1 MKGRRQ
7 TRMLCLL
14 IVAAAA
20 AAWVS
25 ASILLDARAR
35 AFAAAGDLRVVQSQL
50 ADLAAAGGAEPS
62 SSSAQGGRGG
72 AADPELNRRL
82 RDAATFAA
90 AGGQLASIEPSEP
103 RPLEGSDRAELL
115 LFLHFDRATL
125 RSVVTFLQRLSS
137 TAPGV
142 RAASI
147 ELAADSGAG
156 PAASPSPGD
165 SAETWLVDL
174 TLSYEVLLPPKGTRA
189 TPE

>member
-1 MKGRRQ
+1 MKGRRE

-25 ASILLDARAR
+25 ASRLLDARGR
-35 AFAAAGDLRVVQSQL
+35 AFAAAEDLRVVQSQL
-50 ADLAAAGGAEPS
+50 ADLSAAGGAEPS
-62 SSSAQGGRGG
+62 PSSAGGAGRGG
-72 AADPELNRRL
+72 ADPELNRRL
-82 RDAATFAA
+82 RDAASFAG
-90 AGGQLASIEPSEP
+90 AGAQLASIEPSEP

-142 RAASI
+142 RPASI
-147 ELAADSGAG
+147 ELAADAG
-156 PAASPSPGD
+156 SAASPSPGE

-189 TPE
+189 IPE